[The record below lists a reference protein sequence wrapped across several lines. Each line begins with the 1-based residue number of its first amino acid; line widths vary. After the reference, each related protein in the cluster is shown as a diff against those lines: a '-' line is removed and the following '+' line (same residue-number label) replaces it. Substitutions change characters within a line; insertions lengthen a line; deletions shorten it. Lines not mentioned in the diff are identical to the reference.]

1 VNSVPKQVSTRFD
14 VRVIPRTSRDEF
26 GGVRGSALVVRVTA
40 PPVGGAANEALVKM
54 LSDTLEVPASDLAI
68 ISGHHSRNKTL
79 RVVGL
84 SAAQLKQR
92 LREAGAL

>member
-1 VNSVPKQVSTRFD
+1 MQNRISTRFD
-14 VRVIPRTSRDEF
+14 VRVVPRASRDEF

-40 PPVGGAANEALVKM
+40 PPVDGAANEALVKM
-54 LSDTLEVPASDLAI
+54 LGDALEVPAGDLAI
-68 ISGHHSRNKTL
+68 ISGHHSRDKTL

-84 SAAQLKQR
+84 SAAQLKER

>member
-1 VNSVPKQVSTRFD
+1 MNSVPKQVSTRFD

>member
-1 VNSVPKQVSTRFD
+1 MNSPSQRVSTRFD
-14 VRVIPRTSRDEF
+14 VRVIPRAPQEGF
-26 GGVRGSALVVRVTA
+26 GGIRGSAVVVRLSA
-40 PPVGGAANEALVKM
+40 PPVENAANEALIKM
-54 LSDTLEVPASDLAI
+54 LSEALNVPTSDLAI

-84 SAAQLKQR
+84 SAAELKQR